1 MKSWIFA
8 VLGLAYAGSYLL
20 LALLTSGG
28 GHGPRF
34 TFAPAIPYGIGLL
47 VFPVFGY
54 LMGDLSSKG
63 IKAAYGVLLV
73 VHCAAVTS
81 FVLLWWPE
89 DLPYANR
96 AWEASPL
103 NILLPVIWYLAGQV
117 FLWTAFIRSVFA
129 DGGRSPSNK
138 RLQPTPR

>member
-1 MKSWIFA
+1 MKRWFFA

-34 TFAPAIPYGIGLL
+34 TFAPAMPYGIGLL

-54 LMGDLSSKG
+54 LMGDLSSNG
-63 IKAAYGVLLV
+63 IKTAYGVLLV
-73 VHCAAVTS
+73 VHCAAVAS

-96 AWEASPL
+96 AWAASPL
-103 NILLPVIWYLAGQV
+103 NILLPVFWYLAGQI
-117 FLWTAFIRSVFA
+117 FLWTAFIRGVCA
-129 DGGRSPSNK
+129 DRGRSPSNK
-138 RLQPTPR
+138 GLQRTRN